1 MYSDKN
7 LKVISPSQW
16 TNAVWFILGVM
27 DVLFI
32 HMWIIAILA
41 VVKFLYVYYWRYEIN
56 ERTIV
61 ERKGILDVTRNEIHY
76 FRIKS
81 IRVEEPLWMRLFNL
95 SNVFVKTSDPYLP
108 ELKLYAV
115 PSGTLVREELRS
127 MTHSRR
133 REENVREF
141 DMYNL

>member
-7 LKVISPSQW
+7 LKVVSPSQW
-16 TNAVWFILGVM
+16 TNFIWFILGVM

-32 HMWIIAILA
+32 HMWLLVALA

-76 FRIKS
+76 YRIKS

-127 MTHSRR
+127 MTSKRR
-133 REENVREF
+133 KEENVREF

>member
-1 MYSDKN
+1 MYTDKK
-7 LKVISPSQW
+7 LKVLSPSQW
-16 TNAVWFILGVM
+16 TNFLWIVLGIA

-32 HMWIIAILA
+32 HMFLLAALA

-127 MTHSRR
+127 MTHNRR
-133 REENVREF
+133 KEENVREF